1 MSHAVARAKA
11 RLTAPAIR
19 ARKGSAE
26 RIVMVTAYDAMFAR
40 LFEEAAV
47 DILLVG
53 DSLGMVVQG
62 HDSTLPVTMQDM
74 LYHCQAVARGSRST
88 HLVADMPFM
97 SYQPSVEDALR
108 NAGRLLSEGNVQSV
122 KLEGGQRT
130 APTIQALVRTG
141 IPVMGH
147 IGLTPQSVHAFG
159 GFRVQGRDSES
170 SESLIND
177 ALSVQEAGAYAV
189 VLESIPLTLAEQ
201 ITDTLTIPTIGI
213 GAGQH
218 CDGQVLVGYDL
229 LGLSA
234 EPLARFVKAYASFY
248 ADGVRATAAFI
259 EDVRSGRFPT
269 NDHSYGTAPDRGL
282 EPLTARARPPLS

>member
-1 MSHAVARAKA
+1 M
-11 RLTAPAIR
+11 
-19 ARKGSAE
+19 
-26 RIVMVTAYDAMFAR
+26 
-40 LFEEAAV
+40 
-47 DILLVG
+47 
-53 DSLGMVVQG
+53 
-62 HDSTLPVTMQDM
+62 
-74 LYHCQAVARGSRST
+74 
-88 HLVADMPFM
+88 
-97 SYQPSVEDALR
+97 
-108 NAGRLLSEGNVQSV
+108 
-122 KLEGGQRT
+122 
-130 APTIQALVRTG
+130 
-141 IPVMGH
+141 
-147 IGLTPQSVHAFG
+147 
-159 GFRVQGRDSES
+159 QGRDSES

-248 ADGVRATAAFI
+248 AEGVRATAAFI